1 MNIKQLELQ
10 AKALAP
16 VIREFVDVAVNK
28 VKDELTAAHEAEIKQ
43 MTADFAEKMAQIEQK
58 IPSQIDK
65 TALLD
70 EFKSLIPDFSDTG
83 FITSEDV
90 GLIVEQRA
98 IELKEFIQQSI
109 DEIPEPKN
117 GESVTLEDVLPSIEA
132 KITEKIAEIPVPKD
146 GKDGKDGI
154 DGKDAL
160 QIEILASV
168 DMEKSY
174 PRGTYAL
181 HNGGVMRAYQQT
193 QGEKGWET
201 VQNGIAGTEITQIDV
216 RNFTISVHYTNGSTA
231 EGKFSMPAM
240 VYRGVYREGTDYQH
254 GDVATFGGSLW
265 HCDRDTHT
273 KPGTKDSDWSLA
285 AKKGRDGKDSGDN

>member
-146 GKDGKDGI
+146 GKDGEDDG
-154 DGKDAL
+154 
-160 QIEILASV
+160 
-168 DMEKSY
+168 
-174 PRGTYAL
+174 
-181 HNGGVMRAYQQT
+181 
-193 QGEKGWET
+193 
-201 VQNGIAGTEITQIDV
+201 
-216 RNFTISVHYTNGSTA
+216 F
-231 EGKFSMPAM
+231 
-240 VYRGVYREGTDYQH
+240 
-254 GDVATFGGSLW
+254 
-265 HCDRDTHT
+265 
-273 KPGTKDSDWSLA
+273 
-285 AKKGRDGKDSGDN
+285 